1 LCVLWRRILVL
12 VSSLVMMPGTR
23 SQKSCVCVCVEEDT
37 CVCVCVC
44 VCVAAHYAP
53 SWALPFEN
61 V

>member
-1 LCVLWRRILVL
+1 VL

-53 SWALPFEN
+53 SWALTFEN